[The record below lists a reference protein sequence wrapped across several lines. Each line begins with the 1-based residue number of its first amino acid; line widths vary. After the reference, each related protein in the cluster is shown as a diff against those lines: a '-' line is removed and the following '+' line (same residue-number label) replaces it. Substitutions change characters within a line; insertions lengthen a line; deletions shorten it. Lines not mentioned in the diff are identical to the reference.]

1 MVEVHEIIKR
11 ISLFQIMTCTN
22 LNSSYIFVKSLLEDI
37 VEKVMREDEG
47 EENNSLE
54 LTLSSTPDHPLPC
67 SEDFQFFFSI
77 AKTVPPHSPD
87 SASASL
93 SCSGVTP
100 PSSLLCT
107 ATPGRSS
114 CTPSPPPSP
123 GVTLLP
129 LSGQMTQAT
138 IQEPINY
145 CEEPASKK
153 IKLETDE
160 HTDLLE
166 DVNILDDD
174 EDDSTD
180 DEIAPLPLTFSTPAD
195 LMWKL
200 QKAEIIPSRSG
211 SRGTEQG
218 QIIGEEVAVDIR
230 EKMGVE
236 SDIVK
241 RHSFVEESRI
251 IKNKEEV
258 IDMGGALQTVEI
270 IKKEKADV
278 ITDEVEVVV
287 EKDDIVLEVLNKGK
301 TELARNEY
309 GALCHSQGM
318 VNLLNK
324 PPRLGLSKLYKS
336 STSLHDISIVEQ
348 DKNINCRKEL
358 FIIEKEE

>member
-1 MVEVHEIIKR
+1 
-11 ISLFQIMTCTN
+11 
-22 LNSSYIFVKSLLEDI
+22 
-37 VEKVMREDEG
+37 
-47 EENNSLE
+47 
-54 LTLSSTPDHPLPC
+54 
-67 SEDFQFFFSI
+67 
-77 AKTVPPHSPD
+77 
-87 SASASL
+87 
-93 SCSGVTP
+93 
-100 PSSLLCT
+100 
-107 ATPGRSS
+107 
-114 CTPSPPPSP
+114 
-123 GVTLLP
+123 
-129 LSGQMTQAT
+129 MTQAT

-200 QKAEIIPSRSG
+200 QKAEIIPSRYEVFNIQEQRNG

-218 QIIGEEVAVDIR
+218 QIIGEEEGVDMR
-230 EKMGVE
+230 EKMVVDW
-236 SDIVK
+236 DIVK
-241 RHSFVEESRI
+241 RHCLEKESRI
-251 IKNKEEV
+251 IKDKEEEMG
-258 IDMGGALQTVEI
+258 MGGVLHKTVEI
-270 IKKEKADV
+270 IKKEKKDV
-278 ITDEVEVVV
+278 ITNDVEVVID
-287 EKDDIVLEVLNKGK
+287 KDDDVLEVLDKEK
-301 TELARNEY
+301 TELSRNEY
-309 GALCHSQGM
+309 SAICRPQGM

-348 DKNINCRKEL
+348 EDKTMNCRKEL

>member
-1 MVEVHEIIKR
+1 MG
-11 ISLFQIMTCTN
+11 S
-22 LNSSYIFVKSLLEDI
+22 
-37 VEKVMREDEG
+37 EK
-47 EENNSLE
+47 
-54 LTLSSTPDHPLPC
+54 LST
-67 SEDFQFFFSI
+67 
-77 AKTVPPHSPD
+77 
-87 SASASL
+87 ASASL

-114 CTPSPPPSP
+114 CTPAPPPSP

-129 LSGQMTQAT
+129 LSGQMTQAM

-145 CEEPASKK
+145 CEEPARKK
-153 IKLETDE
+153 IKLEAEE
-160 HTDLLE
+160 HTDLLK
-166 DVNILDDD
+166 DVNIFDDD
-174 EDDSTD
+174 EDDGTD
-180 DEIAPLPLTFSTPAD
+180 DEIAPLPLTFTTPAD
-195 LMWKL
+195 LLWKL
-200 QKAEIIPSRSG
+200 QKADIIPPRSVVTNFEEHRNG
-211 SRGTEQG
+211 SRGTMPG
-218 QIIGEEVAVDIR
+218 QISGEEEGVDIR
-230 EKMGVE
+230 EKMVVE

-258 IDMGGALQTVEI
+258 MDMGSVFHQTVEI

-287 EKDDIVLEVLNKGK
+287 EKDDIVLEVLNKEK
-301 TELARNEY
+301 TELSRNEY
-309 GALCHSQGM
+309 GANCRPQGM

-348 DKNINCRKEL
+348 KDKNMNCRKEL